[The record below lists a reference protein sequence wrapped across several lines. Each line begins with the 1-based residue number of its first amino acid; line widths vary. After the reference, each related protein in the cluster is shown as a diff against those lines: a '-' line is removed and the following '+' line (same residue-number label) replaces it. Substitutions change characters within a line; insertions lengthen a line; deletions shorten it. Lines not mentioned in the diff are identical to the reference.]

1 MSDPKA
7 IADYALVVGIILTMF
22 GGWAISETSDPLGYS
37 PTNAYWP
44 ALIGLI
50 LIIGGILTK
59 VMS

>member
-7 IADYALVVGIILTMF
+7 IADYALVVGIILTVF
-22 GGWAISETSDPLGYS
+22 GWWAISETSDPLGYS
-37 PTNAYWP
+37 PPNAYWP